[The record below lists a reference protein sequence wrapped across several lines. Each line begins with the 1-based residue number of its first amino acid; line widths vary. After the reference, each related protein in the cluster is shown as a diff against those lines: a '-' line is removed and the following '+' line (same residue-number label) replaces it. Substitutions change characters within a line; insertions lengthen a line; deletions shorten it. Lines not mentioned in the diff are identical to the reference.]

1 MRRIRLFLLACTV
14 ALSSIVWLVGPV
26 AAAADDEVYYL
37 ALGDSLAVG
46 YQPDGT
52 TGKGYPDQLYR
63 QLKARN
69 PDLQFKNLGCSGA
82 TTVSMIGGTD
92 DPTSGCYEKYSLG
105 NQLDQAI
112 DFIKSHR
119 VAYLTIDIG
128 ANDVV
133 NCVKPPTIDDAC
145 FNMGLATVRSNLDT
159 ILDELRAA
167 IRGSDNKRFT
177 KSAGMTYYD
186 PTLGAWAFGFP
197 ALALASVGYV
207 TRLNATEA
215 GQYLTHGFRVAPVAS
230 VFQTYDFRINSTTQR
245 PNNVQ
250 FVCDHTWSCSLGD
263 IHANNDGYQVIADT
277 FAGVLRW

>member
-1 MRRIRLFLLACTV
+1 MRRIRLLLLSYSV
-14 ALSSIVWLVGPV
+14 ALGSILWTAAP
-26 AAAADDEVYYL
+26 ATAAADDEVYYL
-37 ALGDSLAVG
+37 ALGDSLAAG

-52 TGKGYPDQLYR
+52 TGKGYPDQLYP

-69 PDLQFKNLGCSGA
+69 PDLQFVNLGCSGE
-82 TTVSMIGGTD
+82 TTSSMLKNSVCGG
-92 DPTSGCYEKYSLG
+92 S
-105 NQLDQAI
+105 QLDKAV

-133 NCVKPPTIDDAC
+133 TCVKPPTIDDAC
-145 FNMGLATVRSNLDT
+145 FDQGLAAVRSNLDT
-159 ILDELRAA
+159 ILDELRDA
-167 IRGSDNKRFT
+167 IRRSDNKRFT
-177 KSAGMTYYD
+177 RSAGMTYYD

-197 ALALASVGYV
+197 ALAVASVGYV

-230 VFQTYDFRINSTTQR
+230 VFQTYDFRINSATQR
-245 PNNVQ
+245 PNNVE
-250 FVCDHTWSCSLGD
+250 FVCGHTWSCSRGD
-263 IHANNDGYQVIADT
+263 IHANNDGYSVIADT

>member
-1 MRRIRLFLLACTV
+1 MRRIRLFLLACTL
-14 ALSSIVWLVGPV
+14 ALSSIVWSAGPV
-26 AAAADDEVYYL
+26 SAAADDDVYYL
-37 ALGDSLAVG
+37 ALGDSLAAG
-46 YQPDGT
+46 YQPRGAQDM
-52 TGKGYPDQLYR
+52 GYPAQLYL
-63 QLKARN
+63 QLQARN
-69 PDLQFKNLGCSGA
+69 PGLQFVNLGCSGE
-82 TTVSMIGGTD
+82 TTSSMIKHSVCGG
-92 DPTSGCYEKYSLG
+92 S
-105 NQLDQAI
+105 QLAKAK

-177 KSAGMTYYD
+177 KSTGMTYYD